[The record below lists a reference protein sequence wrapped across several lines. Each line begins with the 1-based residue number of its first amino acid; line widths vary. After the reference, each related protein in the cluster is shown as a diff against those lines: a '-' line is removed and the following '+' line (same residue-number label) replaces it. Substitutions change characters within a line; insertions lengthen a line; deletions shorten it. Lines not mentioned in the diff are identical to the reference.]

1 MVMHIMMPPYQ
12 LCISLYHDF
21 VCLFFYRHE
30 GLEEFLESQNSV
42 LVYPSKDAVN
52 IEDLPPVSEMS
63 EPYNLI
69 LIDGTWPQAKSIYH
83 STPLLHKLRQ
93 VLYSAGS
100 CLKVGNVTLLP

>member
-1 MVMHIMMPPYQ
+1 MKHFRHKHATTVISEMVVVMVMMPPSHYIMT
-12 LCISLYHDF
+12 LSAFC
-21 VCLFFYRHE
+21 YRHE

-93 VLYSAGS
+93 VL
-100 CLKVGNVTLLP
+100 